1 LVKIK
6 CFWFSNLKN
15 QDEQTKLRVTKDV
28 LDSSI
33 VLWMAIRYDLFNSK
47 NAKYNLEMIRM
58 MSSILDTLNQFSVI
72 FRIIFF

>member
-1 LVKIK
+1 
-6 CFWFSNLKN
+6 
-15 QDEQTKLRVTKDV
+15 
-28 LDSSI
+28 
-33 VLWMAIRYDLFNSK
+33 MAIRYDLFNSK